1 MGVPDSINSLSEII
15 LKSCGSDADASGGLL
30 GSMSI
35 NDDIL
40 NKTDQ
45 CQVSNATKLN
55 KNSSLMF
62 SFDG

>member
-15 LKSCGSDADASGGLL
+15 LKSCGSDADVSGGLL

-35 NDDIL
+35 NDELL

-45 CQVSNATKLN
+45 NPVNTTKIN